1 MTRPNHK
8 TSVAYPE
15 GLVFC
20 NLVCKFI
27 LGPKSALKMSP
38 DIVRGQQR
46 VPWWL
51 EKSF

>member
-20 NLVCKFI
+20 NLVRRFI
-27 LGPKSALKMSP
+27 QGPKSALKTFP

-46 VPWWL
+46 VP
-51 EKSF
+51 